1 MKPQKLCFKTGGVFI
16 IEDSPSGVEAA
27 FRADI
32 RCIMVPDLIKAGKK
46 QEQQTKYIAK
56 SLLDVIEY
64 MKHVL

>member
-1 MKPQKLCFKTGGVFI
+1 M
-16 IEDSPSGVEAA
+16 EDSPSGVEAA
-27 FRADI
+27 FRANI
-32 RCIMVPDLIKAGKK
+32 PCIMVPDLIKAGKK